1 MGERMIAPF
10 TGPGKKRG
18 GRRGNRFV
26 GKVVSIRFE
35 RFEIKVSVGPLNGD
49 I

>member
-1 MGERMIAPF
+1 MIAPF

-18 GRRGNRFV
+18 VGEKNRFV
-26 GKVVSIRFE
+26 GKVVSIKFE
-35 RFEIKVSVGPLNGD
+35 HFEIKVSVGPLNGD